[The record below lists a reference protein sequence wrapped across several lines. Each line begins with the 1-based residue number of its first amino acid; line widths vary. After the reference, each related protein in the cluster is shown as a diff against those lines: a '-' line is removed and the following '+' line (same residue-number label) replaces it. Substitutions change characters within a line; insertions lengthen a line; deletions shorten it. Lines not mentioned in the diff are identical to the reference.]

1 MVVVSDIFHSP
12 FLIQKELGTVPLDSK
27 TGAFFLGRVSSR
39 TERAHGARRERTVSA
54 ERLTTKQAQ
63 ARAGVSR
70 HVLMRA
76 KKGGQLW
83 AESDNK
89 GVLLWDSEALDR
101 WSATRPEVSKQ
112 PDSDEEKE
120 TPQAA
125 ELDIVGALT
134 TALERADKLADEA
147 RALAERAAR
156 AEGER
161 DGLRET
167 LAAEKARAEQ
177 ALQTAEHWRA
187 VAVEFR
193 KAAERAANQKK
204 RFWFF

>member
-1 MVVVSDIFHSP
+1 M
-12 FLIQKELGTVPLDSK
+12 
-27 TGAFFLGRVSSR
+27 
-39 TERAHGARRERTVSA
+39 SA

-63 ARAGVSR
+63 ARVGVSR

-83 AESDNK
+83 AETDNK

-101 WSATRPEVSKQ
+101 WSAERPETSKQ
-112 PDSDEEKE
+112 PDNSEEQE
-120 TPQAA
+120 RPQAA
-125 ELDIVGALT
+125 ELDMLGTLKA
-134 TALERADKLADEA
+134 ALERADKLSDEA

-167 LAAEKARAEQ
+167 LTAEKARAEQ

>member
-1 MVVVSDIFHSP
+1 M
-12 FLIQKELGTVPLDSK
+12 
-27 TGAFFLGRVSSR
+27 
-39 TERAHGARRERTVSA
+39 SA

-83 AESDNK
+83 AENDNK

-101 WSATRPEVSKQ
+101 WSAARPDTSKQ
-112 PDSDEEKE
+112 PNSDEEKE
-120 TPQAA
+120 PPQVA
-125 ELDIVGALT
+125 ELDMLGALKM
-134 TALERADKLADEA
+134 ALERADKLSDEA
-147 RALAERAAR
+147 RALTERAAR

-193 KAAERAANQKK
+193 KAADRAAVQKK